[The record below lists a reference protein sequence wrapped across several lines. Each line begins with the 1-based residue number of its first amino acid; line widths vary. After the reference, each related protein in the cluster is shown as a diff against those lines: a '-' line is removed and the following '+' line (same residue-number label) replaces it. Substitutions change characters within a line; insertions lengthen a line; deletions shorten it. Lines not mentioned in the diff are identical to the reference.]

1 MPSTRSTLGFKAP
14 LFMKINFPFNYKNLF
29 QSFIICSIIILI
41 VACNGTKQDES
52 ANTEGQPVVIGD
64 TAIRIDNYLKK
75 LETEEGFSGGLLIIK
90 NGKKVFSKGYGW
102 ANKEKQIPFT
112 TTSLACIGSITKY
125 FTATAFLK
133 LCELDNKISV
143 NDSLRKFFPLVPS
156 DKADITIHQLLTH
169 SSGFH
174 EFLENDGGDYA
185 KIETKD
191 FLTSAFKEPLAFAP
205 GTKAVY
211 TNVGMSILAIILE
224 QVTGMSYESFLQKY
238 LFDSAGI
245 KTMGYNYPVKNDSA
259 LAHGYDN
266 GKDWGTLQ
274 SHYDAA
280 GGGPYWNLKGNGGQY
295 ASLEDWYEW
304 IVSVDEG
311 KILNQSSLEKMFSPQ
326 IVEEGMDGK
335 FSFGYGCNI
344 YQSRRNT
351 KAIDNGGSNGIYFA
365 RLLRLPEDGVVFYL
379 VTNNNIMN
387 ANMVL
392 PNVTQLFFDGEIKQD
407 ATQQLRGF
415 DSPKAEEIYNLLKE
429 KGAADFENELSKAGI
444 TVDDD
449 MIYLEAGQKLLEE
462 KKADEAIALYKVYT
476 KQFPNII
483 VAWNDLGDAYVL
495 KGEKE
500 NAINCYRQALKLR
513 PENPRAK
520 EALEKLK

>member
-1 MPSTRSTLGFKAP
+1 MNHFFLCVLLI
-14 LFMKINFPFNYKNLF
+14 LF
-29 QSFIICSIIILI
+29 SACSGQTETTN
-41 VACNGTKQDES
+41 A
-52 ANTEGQPVVIGD
+52 EGQPIVMGD
-64 TAIRIDNYLKK
+64 TSILIDNYLTK
-75 LETEEGFSGGLLIIK
+75 LAAEKNFSGGLLIMK
-90 NGKKVFSKGYGW
+90 DGKKIFCKGYGW

-112 TTSLACIGSITKY
+112 TTSLACIGSITKL

-133 LCELDNKISV
+133 LCEMENKISV
-143 NDSLRKFFPLVPS
+143 NDSLKKFFPLVPS
-156 DKADITIHQLLTH
+156 DKANITIHQLLTH

-174 EFLENDGGDYA
+174 EFLENDGGDYE

-191 FLTSAFKEPLAFAP
+191 FLNRAFTEPLAFAP

-224 QVTGMSYESFLQKY
+224 HVTGMSYEEFLQKY

-259 LAHGYDN
+259 VAHGYDN

-295 ASLEDWYEW
+295 ASLEDWYKW
-304 IVSVDEG
+304 TTAFSSG
-311 KILNQSSLEKMFSPQ
+311 KILKEATIEKMFSPQ
-326 IVEEGMDGK
+326 IAEDGTDGR

-351 KAIDNGGSNGIYFA
+351 KVIDNGGSNGIYFA
-365 RLLRLPEDGVVFYL
+365 RLIRLPGEGVVFYL
-379 VTNNNIMN
+379 VTNDNAMN

-392 PNVTQLFFDGEIKQD
+392 PNVTQLFFEGEIKMD
-407 ATQQLRGF
+407 ATAPRTSF
-415 DSPKAEEIYNLLKE
+415 DSPKAEKIYTLLNE
-429 KGAADFENELSKAGI
+429 KGATDFENELHKSGI
-444 TVDDD
+444 TVEDD
-449 MIYLEAGQKLLEE
+449 MVYLEVGQKLLEE
-462 KKADEAIALYKVYT
+462 KKADEAIALYKIYT

-483 VAWNDLGDAYVL
+483 VAWNDLGDAYLL

-500 NAINCYRQALKLR
+500 NAINCYKQALKLR
-513 PENPRAK
+513 PENQRAK
-520 EALEKLK
+520 EALDKLK